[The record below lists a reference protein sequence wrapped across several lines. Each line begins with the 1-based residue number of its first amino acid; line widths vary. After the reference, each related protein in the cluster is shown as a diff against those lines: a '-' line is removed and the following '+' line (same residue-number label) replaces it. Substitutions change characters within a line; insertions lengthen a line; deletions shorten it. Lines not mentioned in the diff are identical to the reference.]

1 MNRAEVSSFA
11 EAARAFCELVEA
23 DAPAT
28 AASRLSDARRLLAR
42 LYAAACDLEPGPN
55 GLDLD
60 PPPRARLKTWSGL
73 EPVEYYYENF
83 DPLEP
88 TEVGAG
94 SLTDDFLDIHL
105 DLKRGLSP
113 FDAGHEA
120 AAVWEWRTSFDEHW
134 GRHAVSALRALH
146 RACS

>member
-1 MNRAEVSSFA
+1 MSDAGVPCFA
-11 EAARAFCELVEA
+11 DAARAFCAFVEA

-42 LYAAACDLEPGPN
+42 LYAAACDLELGPD
-55 GLDLD
+55 GPD
-60 PPPRARLKTWSGL
+60 PPPCARLEAWLGL
-73 EPVEYYYENF
+73 EAVEYYYENF

-94 SLTDDFLDIHL
+94 SLTDDFLDIHH
-105 DLKRGLSP
+105 DLRRGLSL

-120 AAVWEWRTSFDEHW
+120 AAVWEWQTSFDEHW